1 MQKRLEEPLLKIKEG
16 VDLINVNES
25 PVVKKLH
32 QAMANHYVR
41 LKESLGVSDD
51 IPDDTDS
58 DQRIKRYDARVLD
71 LKFEFLMLKISYRL
85 CMAKNRRNKY
95 YRKKCNV
102 ILSKRFTS
110 RKNSKSTMSKTA
122 KDETN
127 PYMQTLPSNSQSFK
141 MKLSSKL
148 SQRPNYK

>member
-51 IPDDTDS
+51 IADDTDS
-58 DQRIKRYDARVLD
+58 DQRIKRYDTG
-71 LKFEFLMLKISYRL
+71 F
-85 CMAKNRRNKY
+85 
-95 YRKKCNV
+95 
-102 ILSKRFTS
+102 
-110 RKNSKSTMSKTA
+110 
-122 KDETN
+122 
-127 PYMQTLPSNSQSFK
+127 
-141 MKLSSKL
+141 
-148 SQRPNYK
+148 